1 MNSWLNNLL
10 GESLGRKRSKRKTAA
25 SKTAR
30 NNRARRLSLLESL
43 EDRSLMAILMSPPLN
58 TTIEAIDSDQN
69 AYNNAGSLAQ
79 PPDNHGAVGPGHVL
93 NVTNQ
98 SIQWFTKSGENQAH
112 TSLTNFFQ
120 PLFPAPGRGPFD
132 PKAMYDAESGRYI
145 VIALE
150 LLDVGDGDAV
160 NSSRILIAVSDDSDP
175 NGSWRYQSVNSILNI
190 GGNPQWFD
198 YPGLAIDSQAIY
210 ITGNM
215 FPFGNAGN
223 NATPGGSRLW
233 IIDKG
238 LGKGGLYDG
247 GQSAANVYNP
257 AGTAAAGAG
266 FTLQPAQMFGQGPT
280 ISNGVKTGTWL
291 IAYNGTSS
299 GGKESVLTIRVD
311 NPLNNPTFFS
321 QTVQVGDIDDTANTI
336 DPTFPSPFLPPVP
349 QRSTTALLDFSDRRM
364 QHAVWRNNSLYAVTQ
379 ILPGSG
385 PDTNQVTVHWFR
397 IDTTNPS
404 QLTLADQGN
413 IGGEDIGSNVYTSY
427 GSIAVDPAD
436 NMAIGFSATG
446 PGMYAGSYYA
456 VRAAT
461 DPVGTMRGARA
472 VAIGQDSYG
481 APGTVSRWGDYAA
494 TVLDPVDQA
503 TFWTF
508 NQYAAA
514 TTGGTLTGSV
524 DSRYGTR
531 WGSFNLLPSSGNNGG
546 GGGGGGGG
554 STGDAFVAGTKWNDA
569 NKNGI
574 QDPAESVVAGF
585 TMYVDVNGNDKI
597 DIGEPAATTGSDGK
611 YLIRSNKLGSYAV
624 REVPLPGWT
633 QIFPGQAQSFE
644 HVVTLVAGQTV
655 SGINFGNNGV
665 VFDFGDA
672 PAPYPTLLKDNG
684 GRAAVLTNFHL
695 GPPSVSATGVALG
708 VEPDAEADGLPEANA
723 QGDDTTG
730 VDDAD
735 GVVFNS
741 NLIAG
746 ANASITVTV
755 TTGSSPEGALQ
766 GWVDFNGDGDWL
778 DAGEQVFKNRLLSE
792 GTYTLSFAVPVGAKT
807 GTTYARFRYGYES
820 SIGPTGMAQAGEI
833 EDYQVQ
839 VISDQPIANADSV
852 NVNQASNNN
861 QINVLLND
869 FASSQGGLRIQSV
882 ANPTQQS
889 GTAVIF
895 DKGTINPSDDVILYT
910 PPSSSF
916 IGTDSFTYTIT
927 DNSGKTSSA
936 TVTVSVESLTNDPI
950 AVDDSITRSAAQI
963 TTIDVRSN
971 DIVGKNGPILIT
983 SVTQPDPGKGTIT
996 ITSGGQLLQYTPPST
1011 TFAGDLQFTYTIS
1024 DASSPLPKT
1033 STAKVTMH
1041 IGSTTADDVMSITL
1055 RPYDLNGNP
1064 ITVIAPGQDFELR
1077 AFVQDLR
1084 TDDTVGAPTDRLG
1097 VYAAYFDTLYS
1108 SKLVSIVGPI
1118 TFNADPAFPNGPFV
1132 SGQSGVTSTPGLID
1146 EVGAF
1151 EGTNPKFTQNALL
1164 LYTIRMR
1171 ANSEGQATFT
1181 ADPADNLPLHDCLLF
1196 EPPTPPVPYE
1206 QITFG
1211 STNLFIG
1218 NPASVLFKAV
1228 DDSLT
1233 ALSSG
1238 FTTLRVLDNDLAGV
1252 NAPIV
1257 ITSVT
1262 PVGTFQGTLARS
1274 ADNKTVIYTAPG
1286 SGFTGVQ
1293 QFDYT
1298 IQDTA
1303 GGTSTARATIFAGT
1317 AANLASNDKVS
1328 IRLAAWDPVNS
1339 REITTIEQ
1347 GLTFQIRAYVKDL
1360 RADDGDGD
1368 PNTNRLGVFAAY
1380 TDVLYNFNVASFV
1393 ANSTDST
1400 GFFFDP
1406 NYRNGKSGNSDIPG
1420 LLDEVGAFQTGTSPL
1435 RGNELLLFAANFKAD
1450 KVGTFT
1456 YAANPADASPLHDV
1470 LLFNP
1475 PSPPVTVDQVNYF
1488 VTPTLLGGSL
1498 TITAAAGG
1506 EAEYTN
1512 TTNPLD
1518 VNNDG
1523 FITPIDALLI
1533 INNMN
1538 SYGAR
1543 PLVPGGGGETGAGAA
1558 SRVYLDV
1565 NADKYLSAIDALMVC
1580 NYLNRPGNGEGEGDA
1595 SAESIDSATAL
1606 VSSASGLGSIIL
1618 VGVNP
1623 SDNQPTTTLNTA
1635 EPNSLSFSSKPTA
1648 TLAPASVL
1656 ASEAAPQQIV
1666 FKSAA
1671 DTALQDVLDDLASDL
1686 ATVWG

>member
-1 MNSWLNNLL
+1 LHNLL
-10 GESLGRKRSKRKTAA
+10 GESVGRKRLKRQAA
-25 SKTAR
+25 SRK
-30 NNRARRLSLLESL
+30 NARRRSLFESL
-43 EDRSLMAILMSPPLN
+43 EDRSLMAVLSPPLDSV
-58 TTIEAIDSDQN
+58 IEAIDSDQN
-69 AYNNAGSLAQ
+69 TFNNNGLPVE
-79 PPDNHGAVGPGHVL
+79 PPDNHGAVGPNHVL
-93 NVTNQ
+93 NVINQ
-98 SIQWFTKSGENQAH
+98 SIQWFTKTGEVQAH
-112 TSLTNFFQ
+112 TSLTNFFS
-120 PLFPAPGRGPFD
+120 PLFPAPGTGPFD

-150 LLDVGDGDAV
+150 LLDVGNGDAV
-160 NSSRILIAVSDDSDP
+160 NASRILVAVSDDSDP
-175 NGSWRYQSVNSILNI
+175 NGSWRYQSINAMLNI
-190 GGNPQWFD
+190 SGASQWFD

-215 FPFGNAGN
+215 FPFSDAP
-223 NATPGGSRLW
+223 ATAAMGGSRLW

-247 GQSAANVYNP
+247 GISAANVYNP

-299 GGKESVLTIRVD
+299 GGNESVLTVRVD
-311 NPLNNPTFFS
+311 NPLNNPTFFT
-321 QTVQVGDIDDTANTI
+321 QTVQVGNIDDTLNTVSPGL
-336 DPTFPSPFLPPVP
+336 PTQFLPPVP
-349 QRSTTALLDFSDRRM
+349 QRGTTALLDFSDRRM
-364 QHAVWRNNSLYAVTQ
+364 LHAVWRNNSLYATAPV
-379 ILPGSG
+379 LPGSG
-385 PDTNQVTVHWFR
+385 PDTNQVTLHWFR
-397 IDTTNPS
+397 IDTSNPS

-413 IGGEDIGSNVYTSY
+413 IGGEDVGSNVHTSY
-427 GSIAVDPAD
+427 GSIAVDPAG
-436 NMAIGFSATG
+436 NMAIGFSASG
-446 PGMYAGSYYA
+446 PGMFAGSYYA

-461 DPVGTMRGARA
+461 DPAGTMRGARA
-472 VAIGQDSYG
+472 VATGVGAYG
-481 APGTVSRWGDYAA
+481 ATGSTSRWGDYAA

-503 TFWTF
+503 TFWTY
-508 NQYAAA
+508 NMYGLGE
-514 TTGGTLTGSV
+514 T
-524 DSRYGTR
+524 RYGTR
-531 WGSFNLLPSSGNNGG
+531 WGSFHLLPTNGNIGG

-554 STGDAFVAGTKWNDA
+554 ATGDAFVAGTKWNDA

-574 QDPAESVVAGF
+574 KDPTETAVAGF

-597 DIGEPAATTGSDGK
+597 DIGEPAATTGSDGQ
-611 YLIRSNKLGSYAV
+611 YLIRSNKLGTYAV

-684 GRAAVLTNFHL
+684 GRSAVLANFHL

-730 VDDAD
+730 VDDED
-735 GVVFNS
+735 GIIFNS

-778 DAGEQVFKNRLLSE
+778 DAGEQIFKNRLLSE
-792 GTYTLSFAVPVGAKT
+792 GTYTLTFPVPIGAKT

-820 SIGPTGMAQAGEI
+820 NIGPTGMAQAGEI

-861 QINVLLND
+861 QIDVLAND

-882 ANPTQQS
+882 SNPTQQS

-895 DKGTINPSDDVILYT
+895 DKGTVNPSDDVILYT

-916 IGTDSFTYTIT
+916 IGNDSFTYTIT
-927 DNSGKTSSA
+927 DNSGKTSTA
-936 TVTVSVESLTNDPI
+936 TVTVAVESLTNDPI
-950 AVDDSITRSAAQI
+950 AVDDSFTRTTAQI
-963 TTIDVRSN
+963 QTLDVRSN

-1011 TFAGDLQFTYTIS
+1011 SFSGNLQFTYTIS

-1041 IGSTTADDVMSITL
+1041 IGSTTADDVMSISL
-1055 RPYDLNGNP
+1055 RPFDLNGNP

-1108 SKLVSIVGPI
+1108 NNLVSIVGPV
-1118 TFNADPAFPNGPFV
+1118 TFNADPAFPGGPFV

-1164 LYTIRMR
+1164 LYTVRMR
-1171 ANSEGQATFT
+1171 ANAEGQATFT

-1196 EPPTPPVPYE
+1196 EPPTPPVGYE
-1206 QITFG
+1206 QITYG
-1211 STNLFIG
+1211 STSLFIG

-1233 ALSSG
+1233 ATATG
-1238 FTTLRVLDNDLAGV
+1238 PTTLQVLNNDLAGI
-1252 NAPIV
+1252 NAPI
-1257 ITSVT
+1257 IISSVT
-1262 PVGTFQGTLARS
+1262 PVGTFQGALTRS
-1274 ADNKTVIYTAPG
+1274 ADNKTVIYSAPG
-1286 SGFTGVQ
+1286 TGFTGVQ

-1298 IQDTA
+1298 IRDTA
-1303 GGTSTARATIFAGT
+1303 GNTSTARATIFAGT

-1328 IRLAAWDPVNS
+1328 IRLAAWDPVAS
-1339 REITTIEQ
+1339 REISTVEE
-1347 GLTFQIRAYVKDL
+1347 GSTFQIRAYVKDL
-1360 RADDGDGD
+1360 RTDDGDGD

-1380 TDVLYNFNVASFV
+1380 TDVIYNFNVASFV
-1393 ANSTDST
+1393 ANSADST

-1420 LLDEVGAFQTGTSPL
+1420 LLDEVGAFQTGTTPL
-1435 RGNELLLFAANFKAD
+1435 RGNEVLLFAANFKAD
-1450 KVGTFT
+1450 KPGTFT
-1456 YAANPADASPLHDV
+1456 YSANPADASPLHDV

-1475 PSPPVTVDQVNYF
+1475 PAPPVTIDQINYF
-1488 VTPTLLGGSL
+1488 VTPSSLSGTL
-1498 TITAAAGG
+1498 TITAAGGG

-1512 TTNPLD
+1512 TANPLD

-1523 FITPIDALLI
+1523 FVTPIDALLI

-1538 SYGAR
+1538 SFGSRA
-1543 PLVPGGGGETGAGAA
+1543 LVSGGGGETGTGGAA
-1558 SRVYLDV
+1558 RVYLDV
-1565 NADKYLSAIDALMVC
+1565 NADKFLSAIDALLVC
-1580 NYLNRPGNGEGEGDA
+1580 NFLNKPANGEGEGEGAAEWSDA
-1595 SAESIDSATAL
+1595 TLSSVTATAD
-1606 VSSASGLGSIIL
+1606 LGGVIL
-1618 VGVNP
+1618 VGM
-1623 SDNQPTTTLNTA
+1623 DTLPGSSSIAPAAGSSSTGTVTSVV
-1635 EPNSLSFSSKPTA
+1635 ESKSLVT
-1648 TLAPASVL
+1648 ASVL
-1656 ASEAAPQQIV
+1656 PETTAPQPFV

-1671 DTALQDVLDDLASDL
+1671 DTVLQDVLDDLAADL
-1686 ATVWG
+1686 AQMWG